1 MFEIFS
7 LLLGAS
13 KRGWPSGKLTFNSF
27 HTGKFPDLRQDS
39 IKFPLFGLVDLNGLV
54 VRCPLVLKL
63 RGKGRVE

>member
-27 HTGKFPDLRQDS
+27 HTGNISRFETGQYKISAVL
-39 IKFPLFGLVDLNGLV
+39 IGGLEWA
-54 VRCPLVLKL
+54 RCQVSSRLEIE
-63 RGKGRVE
+63 REG